1 MAENRSELGKLI
13 EEGLTEAVAFERGEL
28 RARVTRRPI
37 TTREADV
44 IPPPVY
50 RAADV
55 RRIRNR
61 MRLSQPL
68 FAKALN
74 VSGVTVQAWEQGK
87 RTPDGPS
94 LRLLELASRTPS
106 IFMALLRGPARTS
119 SAVRD
124 RKRSA

>member
-13 EEGLTEAVAFERGEL
+13 EEGLKEAIAFERGEL
-28 RARVTRRPI
+28 RAPVTRRPI

-44 IPPPVY
+44 APPPVY
-50 RAADV
+50 RATDV
-55 RRIRNR
+55 RRIRKR
-61 MRLSQPL
+61 MRLSQTL

-106 IFMALLRGPARTS
+106 TFIALLTG
-119 SAVRD
+119 RD
-124 RKRSA
+124 RTPALVREGKRPA